1 VKTPRRTR
9 AREIALQAL
18 YRLDMNPGSVAAD
31 VDRFIAARLGH
42 PGLVDFAQ
50 GLVAGVHDRRVE
62 LDALLD
68 GRAEHWRVARMPAT
82 DRAILRLATL
92 EMLGGDVPGPVAVN
106 EAIELAKR
114 YGTADSARFVAG
126 VLGRLLADRNAATPT
141 D

>member
-1 VKTPRRTR
+1 MKTPRRTR

-18 YRLDMNPGSVAAD
+18 YRLDMNPGSVAGD

-42 PGLVDFAQ
+42 PSLVDFAQ

-82 DRAILRLATL
+82 DRAILRLATF

-126 VLGRLLADRNAATPT
+126 VLGRLLADRGAATPM

>member
-50 GLVAGVHDRRVE
+50 GLVTGVHDRRIE

-82 DRAILRLATL
+82 DRAILRLATF